1 MIALLITI
9 DLRGIFTVGWKG
21 RIMSTPGK
29 SCAPIFIENSRV
41 PVCLS
46 ALSPIDIH
54 AINLVFFVFCR
65 TKMSDQTKRHETIHF
80 KQWLE
85 LLIVGFAV
93 LYGAFYLWFRLVKR
107 LDGPAAY
114 RAIPFEREA
123 YANQETVSYLF
134 ERKMYAW
141 TKYIRSD
148 SPGDTG
154 DAQKT

>member
-1 MIALLITI
+1 MT
-9 DLRGIFTVGWKG
+9 T
-21 RIMSTPGK
+21 SGK
-29 SCAPIFIENSRV
+29 SCGPIFIENSRV

-46 ALSPIDIH
+46 AFSPIDIH

-65 TKMSDQTKRHETIHF
+65 TEMSDQTKQHETIHF

-85 LLIVGFAV
+85 LLIVGFGV
-93 LYGAFYLWFRLVKR
+93 LYVAFYLWFRLVKR

-123 YANQETVSYLF
+123 YAHQGTVSYLS

-141 TKYIRSD
+141 TKYIRSNL
-148 SPGDTG
+148 PGDTG
-154 DAQKT
+154 DAQET